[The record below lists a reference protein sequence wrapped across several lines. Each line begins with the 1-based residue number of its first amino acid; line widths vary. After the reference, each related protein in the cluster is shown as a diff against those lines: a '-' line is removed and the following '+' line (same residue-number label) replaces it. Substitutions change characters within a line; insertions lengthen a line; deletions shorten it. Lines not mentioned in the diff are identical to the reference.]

1 MFWVTLIYIVW
12 WFGFCP
18 VPMFLVIINQCDD
31 HDGKYN
37 LIMVCF
43 LVLEPIS
50 IKQLFFPGMGIS
62 ITMIIQL
69 CGNLI
74 FLIQIPFTGK
84 PASVNWDGTLNLLM
98 IWDTMMLRHH
108 DADHIPKFSVYDGY
122 IISVPSQ
129 IIGHPQSADE
139 ILWWIY
145 YVSAIA
151 NQTVITQASMLSYN
165 SKDGPGETFWH
176 LYWQ

>member
-74 FLIQIPFTGK
+74 FLIQIPLLASQGAVSIRKTVLLGMAIPMLKIRRPTGRLIFNMGIPIPGK
-84 PASVNWDGTLNLLM
+84 TVFLIETGPS
-98 IWDTMMLRHH
+98 ISKLRR
-108 DADHIPKFSVYDGY
+108 
-122 IISVPSQ
+122 
-129 IIGHPQSADE
+129 HPQSADDMRHHDAE
-139 ILWWIY
+139 TPWCWW
-145 YVSAIA
+145 
-151 NQTVITQASMLSYN
+151 
-165 SKDGPGETFWH
+165 DP
-176 LYWQ
+176 